1 MGAMNED
8 YRPRWLAEKLREAV
22 EFSPVVVLSGARQT
36 GKSTLLQ
43 SEAPFKDWPYL
54 TLDDL
59 DTRELAEKDPGRLA
73 ALHDRVV
80 IDGVQKAPRLL
91 AAVKVQVDRD
101 RKRRFVLSGSAN
113 LLLMKK
119 VTESLAGRC
128 LYFDLMPFCLGEEGL
143 KTPGAWLDHS
153 FFENRVKM
161 RGVESI
167 ADFRLFRGSLPPVS
181 FLKKHSHVADW
192 WRGYTRTYLERDLR
206 DVSQVTSLSD
216 FRRVMALL
224 AASSGQILNQTNI
237 ARAAAISQAT
247 VGRYI
252 GLLEITGLFVR
263 LFPYSKNVRQR
274 MAKSPKIYCLDTG
287 LACSLGGIG
296 PSDELPGEF
305 RGQLIET
312 LAFQN
317 ILVRSTLDG
326 GRLFYLRKLGGLER
340 EVDFVVERG
349 GGFVTI
355 EVKASTRAGFK
366 DAANMLALKD
376 LLPKWSHGV
385 VLYNGTEIV
394 KLSDR
399 VYGLPIGMM

>member
-1 MGAMNED
+1 MTTD

-22 EFSPVVVLSGARQT
+22 EFSPAVVLSGARQT

-59 DTRELAEKDPGRLA
+59 DTRETAEKDPGRLA

-80 IDGVQKAPRLL
+80 IDEVQKAPGLL

-101 RKRRFVLSGSAN
+101 LRRRFVLSGSAN

-128 LYFDLMPFCLGEEGL
+128 LYFDLMPFSLGEEEM
-143 KTPGAWLDHS
+143 KAPGDWLDPA
-153 FFENRVKM
+153 FFENRF
-161 RGVESI
+161 RPGSI
-167 ADFRLFRGSLPPVS
+167 GSISDFRLCRGALPPVAY
-181 FLKKHSHVADW
+181 LKKPAHVADW

-206 DVSQVTSLSD
+206 DISQVTHLSD
-216 FRRVMALL
+216 FRKVMALL
-224 AASSGQILNQTNI
+224 ASSSGQIINQTNI

-252 GLLEITGLFVR
+252 DLLEITGLFVR
-263 LFPYSKNVRQR
+263 LFPYSKNVRKR
-274 MAKSPKIYCLDTG
+274 MVKSPKIYCIDTG
-287 LACSLGGIG
+287 LACSLTGMA
-296 PSDELPGEF
+296 PTDELSAEF
-305 RGQLIET
+305 RGQLFET

-317 ILVRSTLDG
+317 VLVRTALEG
-326 GRLFYLRKLGGLER
+326 AKIFYLRKLGGLER

-349 GGFVTI
+349 GRFVTI
-355 EVKASTRAGFK
+355 EVKSSKQVRFK
-366 DAANMLALKD
+366 DAESMLALKD
-376 LLPKWSHGV
+376 LLPKWSHGI
-385 VLYNGTEIV
+385 VLYNGAEIV
-394 KLSDR
+394 KLGDR
-399 VYGLPIGMM
+399 IYGLPITMI